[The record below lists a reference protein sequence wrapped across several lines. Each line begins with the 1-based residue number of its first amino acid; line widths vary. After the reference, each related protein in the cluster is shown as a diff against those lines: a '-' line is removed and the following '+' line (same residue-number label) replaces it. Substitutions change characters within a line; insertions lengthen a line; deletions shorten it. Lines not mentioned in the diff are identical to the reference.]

1 MLHSAARRWS
11 TRITQSYPA
20 WCGSMEGLRWV
31 NTFTKQSRVHCQQ
44 TLTLMMPGKV
54 QICTLNF
61 ESLYRVLN
69 GFLGGWGGHD
79 FIRIVM
85 IFNFRPFLGLNSII
99 NMVFIMIMCLH
110 SPLHTCRANLTRP
123 ALQETNS
130 KYWTLI
136 GWAGLSWSLS
146 ANHSQSANPH
156 YPALQQPKWTQI
168 CKG

>member
-1 MLHSAARRWS
+1 MWYKHSVLIGEKYLLSDYKWFLFLWLNSALYHPPHHALFKSSCLIPGHGARYS
-11 TRITQSYPA
+11 SGVHQEDNEAQSH
-20 WCGSMEGLRWV
+20 SL
-31 NTFTKQSRVHCQQ
+31 
-44 TLTLMMPGKV
+44 TLTMPGKV

-110 SPLHTCRANLTRP
+110 SPLHTCRANFTRP
-123 ALQETNS
+123 ALQKTNS
-130 KYWTLI
+130 KY
-136 GWAGLSWSLS
+136 
-146 ANHSQSANPH
+146 
-156 YPALQQPKWTQI
+156 
-168 CKG
+168 